1 MPDDPAPGN
10 TPTPP
15 AGVPLPS
22 IPLPHTPLLPP
33 PQPAGGYP
41 QQGDYGQEPGHA
53 YSQPQ
58 GGYPSYLDTPAP
70 VVSKADLDKP
80 PADFDG

>member
-1 MPDDPAPGN
+1 MPGDPAPDN

-15 AGVPLPS
+15 AGVPLP
-22 IPLPHTPLLPP
+22 HTPLLPP
-33 PQPAGGYP
+33 AQPWPGPTGGYP
-41 QQGDYGQEPGHA
+41 QQPGYTGPPGPD